1 MIFLGRSFAPAQPNS
16 PPFQLAA
23 HSIGLS
29 SCWINR
35 EDIMFATEEGK
46 TLPEA
51 TGETVRAGRIF
62 KYFAGEALR
71 RLAENWQS
79 GKNRFSAPGE
89 KLLGA
94 FVAGQLVGVCGLNI
108 DPFSPQLRAGRIR
121 HLYISD
127 AFRRQNIGQQLLVAV
142 ITHSGTWF
150 DFLNTHAPSTAWSFY
165 ENLGFRPVYDEPLVT
180 RRLLCAL

>member
-1 MIFLGRSFAPAQPNS
+1 MPPLLIAATTPDDPGFIALRSESLAQHFN
-16 PPFQLAA
+16 
-23 HSIGLS
+23 
-29 SCWINR
+29 
-35 EDIMFATEEGK
+35 M
-46 TLPEA
+46 
-51 TGETVRAGRIF
+51 
-62 KYFAGEALR
+62 LR

-150 DFLNTHAPSTAWSFY
+150 DFLNTHAPPSAWPFY
-165 ENLGFRPVYDEPLVT
+165 ESLGFRPVYDEPRIT
-180 RRLLCAL
+180 HRLFCSL

>member
-1 MIFLGRSFAPAQPNS
+1 MPPLLIAATTPDDPGFIALRSESLAQHFN
-16 PPFQLAA
+16 
-23 HSIGLS
+23 
-29 SCWINR
+29 
-35 EDIMFATEEGK
+35 M
-46 TLPEA
+46 
-51 TGETVRAGRIF
+51 
-62 KYFAGEALR
+62 LR

-108 DPFSPQLRAGRIR
+108 DPFSPQPRAGRIR

-150 DFLNTHAPSTAWSFY
+150 DFLNTHAPPSAWPFY
-165 ENLGFRPVYDEPLVT
+165 ESLGFRPVYDEPRVT
-180 RRLLCAL
+180 HRLFCSL